1 MLCLRGLRRL
11 VPLIRVPACSPR
23 LNSSTSYQGYEVTKE
38 HLYDSEGNELPLLK
52 FLRARQE
59 ATKGITYEK
68 SPTVSCYRA
77 EVWDLGYDLGFC
89 NFVSV
94 FVKVALVKRKV
105 DQVLRVRILT
115 CKLFCL

>member
-23 LNSSTSYQGYEVTKE
+23 LNSSTSYHGYEVTKE

-59 ATKGITYEK
+59 ASKGITYEK
-68 SPTVSCYRA
+68 SPTVSCYRG
-77 EVWDLGYDLGFC
+77 VG
-89 NFVSV
+89 
-94 FVKVALVKRKV
+94 
-105 DQVLRVRILT
+105 LRL
-115 CKLFCL
+115 